1 MLRQLLKDIVKKCMI
16 VTVACFFAHQVCVA
30 QTKGPASDQPKPQKL
45 VVRVLDGVTGWP
57 MWFEFPN
64 IWIGSESGVNPRLNI
79 KGEVKFDVRQAQPRE
94 IRFLPNWYAD
104 CRYKEDVTTG
114 SAAKYS
120 IDEILEKGIVADN
133 VCGHRDAKPVPGVIV
148 FYVRHRTLMEV
159 IAL

>member
-1 MLRQLLKDIVKKCMI
+1 MSRLPLKDTAKKCMA
-16 VTVACFFAHQVCVA
+16 VAVVCFFAHQACVA
-30 QTKGPASDQPKPQKL
+30 QTKDPASDQAKPQKI
-45 VVRVLDGVTGWP
+45 VVRVLDGVKGCP
-57 MWFEFPN
+57 MWFEFAN

-79 KGEVKFDVRQAQPRE
+79 NGEVKFDVRQAQPRE

-133 VCGHRDAKPVPGVIV
+133 VCGHRHAKPEPGVIV

>member
-1 MLRQLLKDIVKKCMI
+1 MLRLLLKDIVKKCVI
-16 VTVACFFAHQVCVA
+16 ATVVCFFAHQVCVA
-30 QTKGPASDQPKPQKL
+30 QTKTFTDDQLKPQKI

-57 MWFEFPN
+57 MWFEFAN

-79 KGEVKFDVRQAQPRE
+79 NGEVKFDVRQAQPRE

-133 VCGHRDAKPVPGVIV
+133 VCGHRHAKPEPGVIV